1 MWEMPQLYVAPFF
14 SLFLNWEE
22 ESFKSLKIQNVKSKT
37 QSQAKNIDRDKD

>member
-14 SLFLNWEE
+14 SFLNREE

-37 QSQAKNIDRDKD
+37 KSQAKNIHRDKD